1 MRFVAKCSYKILADI
16 RQNLLEA
23 KVCCCF
29 VSSHGT
35 YNGNFTVY
43 SLRPIT
49 SEVYKMNTFSL
60 NSVLDKNIYVVST
73 PKMHFPSV
81 PAQDRFY
88 FLNEGELQM
97 NQGNSSDISMKQLL
111 LISLHLRKVL
121 SQHRQQ
127 SRFVSTSIR
136 AAIRSFVCL
145 KFSTLA
151 LLKAF
156 IVKTS
161 FSLSLKI

>member
-60 NSVLDKNIYVVST
+60 NSVLKKNMDVVST
-73 PKMHFPSV
+73 PKMHFPAV
-81 PAQDRFY
+81 PAQDRFC
-88 FLNEGELQM
+88 FLNERELQI
-97 NQGNSSDISMKQLL
+97 NQEN
-111 LISLHLRKVL
+111 
-121 SQHRQQ
+121 
-127 SRFVSTSIR
+127 
-136 AAIRSFVCL
+136 
-145 KFSTLA
+145 
-151 LLKAF
+151 
-156 IVKTS
+156 
-161 FSLSLKI
+161 